1 MGRDLYE
8 QHESVRARFAEADEV
23 LGFALSALCFE
34 GPAERLAQTNVTQP
48 AVFVHSVAANELLAA
63 AGLQPVAVAGHSLGE
78 YSALVAAGVFSFAE
92 ALTLVGTR
100 GRLMLEAGSEWPG
113 TMGAVI
119 GLDDDH
125 VMALCQQVADVG
137 IVSRRQF

>member
-1 MGRDLYE
+1 MARDLYE

-34 GPAERLAQTNVTQP
+34 GPTERLAQTNVTQP

-63 AGLQPVAVAGHSLGE
+63 DGLQPVAVAGHSLGE
-78 YSALVAAGVFSFAE
+78 YSALVAAGVLSFAE

-113 TMGAVI
+113 TMGA
-119 GLDDDH
+119 
-125 VMALCQQVADVG
+125 A
-137 IVSRRQF
+137 SRWMGRTYTR

>member
-1 MGRDLYE
+1 M
-8 QHESVRARFAEADEV
+8 
-23 LGFALSALCFE
+23 
-34 GPAERLAQTNVTQP
+34 
-48 AVFVHSVAANELLAA
+48 
-63 AGLQPVAVAGHSLGE
+63 AVAGHSLGE
-78 YSALVAAGVFSFAE
+78 YSALVAAGVLSFAE

-137 IVSRRQF
+137 IVSSRQF